1 MKTKETRS
9 PLAAAVDD
17 LEHTLRELDRHAT
30 EAQRHPLD
38 SEKHLQQVAS
48 SLRQLGELEGALQER
63 MAQLTTALGA
73 LGEMQQRVVSGAAA
87 RANELQARHNVFLAL
102 MERSAALGTQ
112 AGELQTHLAA
122 VSAGGGEGDVD
133 VASVV
138 DKVAALVIDAE
149 ALEAKATEDNFV
161 DVVKHARSLRQQLSA
176 AHTGLLRRV
185 EKAQTK
191 PATPPTTT
199 SSS

>member
-1 MKTKETRS
+1 MKTKELKS
-9 PLAAAVDD
+9 PLATAVDD
-17 LEHTLRELDRHAT
+17 LEHTLRELERHAT
-30 EAQRHPLD
+30 EAERHPLD

-63 MAQLTTALGA
+63 MGQLTAALGA
-73 LGEMQQRVVSGAAA
+73 LGEAQQRIVTGAAA

-122 VSAGGGEGDVD
+122 LASSGDVD
-133 VASVV
+133 VGAVV
-138 DKVAALVIDAE
+138 DKVAGLVIEAE
-149 ALEAKATEDNFV
+149 ALEAKAEEDGFV

-176 AHTGLLRRV
+176 AHAGLLRRL
-185 EKAQTK
+185 EKIAPK
-191 PATPPTTT
+191 APAPTTT
-199 SSS
+199 SG

>member
-1 MKTKETRS
+1 MKTKETKS
-9 PLAAAVDD
+9 PLATAVDD
-17 LEHTLRELDRHAT
+17 LEHTLRELERHAS

-63 MAQLTTALGA
+63 MAQLTSALGA
-73 LGEMQQRVVSGAAA
+73 LGEMQQRVVTGAAA
-87 RANELQARHNVFLAL
+87 RANELQQRHNVFLAL

-122 VSAGGGEGDVD
+122 LTGGGGGSDDIDVG
-133 VASVV
+133 SVV
-138 DKVAALVIDAE
+138 DRVAALVIEAE
-149 ALEAKATEDNFV
+149 ALEGKAAEDGFV

-176 AHTGLLRRV
+176 AHGGLLRRL
-185 EKAQTK
+185 EKTQPK
-191 PATPPTTT
+191 PSTTT
-199 SSS
+199 TG